1 MRGWTTGAMAMRAAA
16 LAVAVCLAG
25 CVASSADKGA
35 AVGTGTTGTAAV
47 SSYAEPTGS
56 AASTASA
63 RASGGGSSIPVSN
76 ATASAD
82 AASEARIATAAG
94 TPGSDGYRVGALD
107 VLTISVFKVDDL
119 SKTVQV
125 SESGKFSFPLIGEVQ
140 ASGKTVS
147 EIEKTIAGQLE
158 TNYLRNPQV
167 TVLVKEYNSHRITVE
182 GAVKKPGVFPMQG
195 PMSMLQAIASSGGLN
210 EDSDGTVLLF
220 RKVDG
225 RTGVVRFSM
234 NDLRQ
239 QKTEDPD
246 LQPGDIVMVPSSD
259 LKVGMRY
266 LLQTAPIARSFLLL

>member
-1 MRGWTTGAMAMRAAA
+1 MVARMAVLVMAAFT
-16 LAVAVCLAG
+16 AG

-35 AVGTGTTGTAAV
+35 AVVTGSTSG
-47 SSYAEPTGS
+47 SSYADSP
-56 AASTASA
+56 AASSTDAIKPA
-63 RASGGGSSIPVSN
+63 RT
-76 ATASAD
+76 ATAE
-82 AASEARIATAAG
+82 AANEARLATAAG

-107 VLTISVFKVDDL
+107 VLTINVFKVDDL
-119 SKTVQV
+119 NKTVQV

-147 EIEKTIAGQLE
+147 EIEKTIGSQLE

-195 PMSMLQAIASSGGLN
+195 PMSMLQAIASSGGVN
-210 EDSDGTVLLF
+210 EDSDGTLLLF

-225 RTGVVRFSM
+225 RTGVVRYSM

-266 LLQTAPIARSFLLL
+266 LLQTAPLARSFLLL

>member
-1 MRGWTTGAMAMRAAA
+1 MTLGWKTEAVVARMAVLVMAAFT
-16 LAVAVCLAG
+16 AG

-35 AVGTGTTGTAAV
+35 AVGTGATGSTSV
-47 SSYAEPTGS
+47 SSYADSPATSSTAAIKPATTS
-56 AASTASA
+56 APASTA
-63 RASGGGSSIPVSN
+63 
-76 ATASAD
+76 TAE
-82 AASEARIATAAG
+82 AANEARLATAAG

-119 SKTVQV
+119 NKTVQV

-147 EIEKTIAGQLE
+147 EIEKTIGSQLE

-195 PMSMLQAIASSGGLN
+195 PMSMLQAIASSGGVN
-210 EDSDGTVLLF
+210 EDSDGTLLLF

-225 RTGVVRFSM
+225 RTGVVRYSM

-266 LLQTAPIARSFLLL
+266 LLQTAPLARSFLLL